1 MPPREH
7 GGMADA
13 AMLLLQ
19 RKRSAKNAKLQA
31 AAEAK
36 ALKEGKP
43 PPATRKSRRSK
54 WRTARIIM
62 GQKADGYTRV
72 RRALLKDPI
81 NRTEQDVNTLMTKLD
96 KMHIKFWAKLAHNV
110 KRLLCKPV
118 GIMQSPCS
126 D

>member
-1 MPPREH
+1 
-7 GGMADA
+7 
-13 AMLLLQ
+13 
-19 RKRSAKNAKLQA
+19 
-31 AAEAK
+31 
-36 ALKEGKP
+36 
-43 PPATRKSRRSK
+43 
-54 WRTARIIM
+54 M

-110 KRLLCKPV
+110 KRLLCKFMSYKRLAANRILFRQGAEGKAFFLTMTGSV
-118 GIMQSPCS
+118 ARHDSA